1 VQGRHMGG
9 DAVHRRTA
17 ARTRAHDYTSSG
29 PLGHALESD
38 VGDGLG
44 NRRLGT
50 AEVPGDIATGRL
62 GTAEVP
68 GDIATGNDN
77 ANAIK
82 DVGLGGTRETG
93 MVSPLYVRE
102 YTPQV
107 SAACLACMRVCR
119 KVFPNLCLTKLWSK
133 SPPHPASASTRSG
146 RPCTRSGSA
155 ATSGNRSV
163 KRTGPNY
170 IHMRATGQWHMARVA

>member
-1 VQGRHMGG
+1 MQGRHMGG

-38 VGDGLG
+38 VGDKLG

-50 AEVPGDIATGRL
+50 AEVPGDIATRRL
-62 GTAEVP
+62 GTATVP
-68 GDIATGNDN
+68 GDVATGNNN

-93 MVSPLYVRE
+93 MVSPL
-102 YTPQV
+102 
-107 SAACLACMRVCR
+107 
-119 KVFPNLCLTKLWSK
+119 
-133 SPPHPASASTRSG
+133 
-146 RPCTRSGSA
+146 
-155 ATSGNRSV
+155 
-163 KRTGPNY
+163 
-170 IHMRATGQWHMARVA
+170 